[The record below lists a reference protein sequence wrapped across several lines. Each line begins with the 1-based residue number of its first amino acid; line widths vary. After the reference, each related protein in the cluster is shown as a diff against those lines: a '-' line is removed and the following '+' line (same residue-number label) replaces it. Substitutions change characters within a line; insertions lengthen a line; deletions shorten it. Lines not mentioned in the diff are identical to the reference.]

1 MILVISRSIK
11 ITTLLI
17 ERYQIHFNFQSIKPF
32 EIWGPKKRVNCL
44 TFLTRQIIARG
55 RWSELPILRE
65 IIHSPLLTKTGEVI
79 AEPVYHKGTGY
90 LLTFNP
96 GEFQITSDP
105 YPIWR
110 VIQIAASIPMPD
122 QIKGKVGQGFLVVL
136 FII

>member
-1 MILVISRSIK
+1 MGTKKACELP
-11 ITTLLI
+11 
-17 ERYQIHFNFQSIKPF
+17 HFPDQ
-32 EIWGPKKRVNCL
+32 
-44 TFLTRQIIARG
+44 QIIARG

-65 IIHSPLLTKTGEVI
+65 ITHSPLLTKTGEVI
-79 AEPVYHKGTGY
+79 TEPVCHKGIGY

-96 GEFQITSDP
+96 GEFQITSNP